1 MWSRGAEARKSA
13 YADVSGLDAREI
25 ALEAVAERKP
35 KTVLEVGCGEGEM
48 AEQIAS
54 RLGVELVA
62 IDLSPRMVEL
72 ARARGLDARVADI
85 QSLPFADDTFDVV
98 LAAWMLYHV
107 LDLDLDLDL
116 DRGLAEVARV
126 LRPGGALIAVTNAPD
141 HLQELWELA
150 GIERW
155 ELPFDGRN
163 GDALLE
169 THFSRVDRREAYG
182 TVVFADIAAVK
193 AYYGSS
199 ARLQLHST
207 ALPDVLDAPLVARRK
222 PLVFVA
228 EKADA

>member
-107 LDLDLDLDL
+107 PDL

-155 ELPFDGRN
+155 ELPFDSRN

>member
-107 LDLDLDLDL
+107 PDL

-155 ELPFDGRN
+155 ELPFDGSN